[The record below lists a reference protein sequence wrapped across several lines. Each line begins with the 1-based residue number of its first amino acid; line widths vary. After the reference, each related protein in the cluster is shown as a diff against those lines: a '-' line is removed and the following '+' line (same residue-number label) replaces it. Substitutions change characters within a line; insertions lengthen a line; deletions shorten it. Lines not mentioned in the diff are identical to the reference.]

1 MLILTVQKKEVY
13 DKLVK
18 GEYKADFWKS
28 PYAFLNTR
36 FTKEYRRLGNIL
48 NSINGRE
55 TFSESAYFWGWSQN
69 PYLDFFKN
77 SGDYV
82 AIFIEI
88 PSKNM
93 VFSRYDLYTSYCLEE
108 SENRNYLV
116 NEGITDS
123 NECIQCAFS
132 EFNLKNVKLVTD
144 LSLLKGMAGSV
155 SSMYTS
161 AMLIHQWLPQ
171 TRLSNGYSV
180 LKGR

>member
-1 MLILTVQKKEVY
+1 MLILTIQKKEVY
-13 DKLVK
+13 DKLIK
-18 GEYKADFWKS
+18 GEYRVDFWKS

-48 NSINGRE
+48 NTINGRE

-116 NEGITDS
+116 NKGITDS
-123 NECIQCAFS
+123 NECIQCVFNDL
-132 EFNLKNVKLVTD
+132 NLKSVKLVAD
-144 LSLLKGMAGSV
+144 LSMLKGMVGSV
-155 SSMYTS
+155 SSMYIS
-161 AMLIHQWLPQ
+161 VMLMLQWLF
-171 TRLSNGYSV
+171 LSKLSSV
-180 LKGR
+180 YYLPKG